1 MTRIAETTPQECPLF
16 VEPPM
21 VLPPDN
27 FYGSEEG
34 DEENACF
41 LARSMDCSGEEHYQQ
56 EPHRQAGNTDDSM
69 NDLRSIRTLEV
80 DIEIDDVVCRKVK
93 VIVVS
98 NSALPA
104 DTLVGRTWT
113 EQDHIAYLRMGDEL
127 RIGNRDDLPFCNIDL
142 VQIKPSKE
150 PLCGKETIV
159 LPKITVLGDSG
170 DRIEIP
176 MLNDKDEYQQLINGS
191 LFAHAQLLSGSE
203 ELTTLN
209 QVIHNNGGFTDIDKF
224 TSLRSVLTG
233 DAALETAGLP
243 ATASCYSDALEIL
256 KERFAKDNLII
267 LNHMQR
273 LIDLQPVRSPNYLRG
288 VRSLY
293 DTVQSQTRALKTL
306 KVSEDN
312 YSSMLYPIFLKS
324 LPHDIVLDFNK
335 TIHCTPEFGGKGRS
349 WKHWRTST
357 AYPATE
363 GEH

>member
-27 FYGSEEG
+27 FYGSKEG

-56 EPHRQAGNTDDSM
+56 EPHRQAGNTEDSM

-93 VIVVS
+93 
-98 NSALPA
+98 
-104 DTLVGRTWT
+104 
-113 EQDHIAYLRMGDEL
+113 
-127 RIGNRDDLPFCNIDL
+127 
-142 VQIKPSKE
+142 
-150 PLCGKETIV
+150 
-159 LPKITVLGDSG
+159 
-170 DRIEIP
+170 
-176 MLNDKDEYQQLINGS
+176 
-191 LFAHAQLLSGSE
+191 
-203 ELTTLN
+203 LN

-312 YSSMLYPIFLKS
+312 YSSMFYPIFLKS

-357 AYPATE
+357 AYPTTE